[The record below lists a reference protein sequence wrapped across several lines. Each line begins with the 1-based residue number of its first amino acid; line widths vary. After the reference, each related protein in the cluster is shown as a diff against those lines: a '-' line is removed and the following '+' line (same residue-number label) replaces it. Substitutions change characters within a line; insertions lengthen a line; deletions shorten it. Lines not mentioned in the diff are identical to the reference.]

1 MFRDMRRNS
10 QKLTD
15 EESVS
20 ILQKATSGVL
30 AVIGDEDYPYA
41 VPLSYVYCD
50 FKIYIHCA
58 TQGHKLDA
66 IRKNSKVSFC
76 VIEQDNIVPEKFTT
90 YFRSVIAFGKGRV
103 IEDTEEKINAIRILA
118 EKYCPDVTKEQYNA
132 EVSSAI
138 DRMAMIEITIEHM
151 TGKEAIELVKDRR

>member
-1 MFRDMRRNS
+1 MFREMRRSNQQLS
-10 QKLTD
+10 HG
-15 EESVS
+15 ECER
-20 ILQKATSGVL
+20 ILKQGKTGVL
-30 AVIGDEDYPYA
+30 AVLGDGGYPYA
-41 VPLSYVYCD
+41 VPLNYYYSD
-50 FKIYIHCA
+50 GEIYFHCA
-58 TQGHKLDA
+58 KEGHKLDA

-138 DRMAMIEITIEHM
+138 DRMAMIEITVEHM